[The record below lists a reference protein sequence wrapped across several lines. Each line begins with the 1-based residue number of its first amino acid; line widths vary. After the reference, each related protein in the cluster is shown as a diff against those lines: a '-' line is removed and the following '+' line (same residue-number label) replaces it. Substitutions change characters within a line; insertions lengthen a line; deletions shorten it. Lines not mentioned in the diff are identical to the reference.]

1 MSSAPTLIRP
11 LSPSE
16 SMFAE
21 AGIYVSYS
29 TRVTGGIDTAALREA
44 FAALRRTYPV
54 LATRIRSTG
63 PGQSVLEDDGM
74 SDYAVTGGTAEDDVL
89 SGLPDLG
96 GKAAALHVVSH
107 DADTSSVTL
116 LTHHSIADGRH
127 SLRLLADLWSN
138 YTAIV
143 EGRPL
148 DLVVRP
154 YPDSAETLLSE
165 RGFVLEESAWSMP
178 AMPENARSRDTEV
191 LPARARFTAEE
202 TEALRST
209 ARRMQTTINGLISA
223 ALLQTTA
230 DSQGVDVGDLLYVYP
245 VDLRTR
251 VTPPIGLTEGTNV
264 LGLARFVA
272 ESGFDTSGASTG
284 ALARAVVDQLAQGL
298 STGEVQRATMRL
310 PADPEA
316 LVTLLPTMV
325 ISTNWGVVPELR
337 TPAGVSVTDFHPGM
351 APIVSDIPMAGMPSS
366 TIITT
371 FEGQLTLDSTVGPA
385 EVADV
390 ARRMR
395 DLL

>member
-1 MSSAPTLIRP
+1 MSSVPTLIRP

-29 TRVTGGIDTAALREA
+29 TRVTGAIDTAALQEA

-54 LATRIRSTG
+54 LVTRIRPTA
-63 PGQSVLEDDGM
+63 PGQAVLEDDGT
-74 SDYAVTGGTAEDDVL
+74 SDHAVTGGTAVDDAL

-116 LTHHSIADGRH
+116 LTHHAIADGRH

-148 DLVVRP
+148 DPTAQP

-165 RGFVLEESAWSMP
+165 RGFVPEEPTWSMP
-178 AMPENARSRDTEV
+178 PVPENICSGGTEV

-202 TEALRST
+202 TDALRST
-209 ARRMQTTINGLISA
+209 ARRLHTTINGLVSA

-230 DSQGVDVGDLLYVYP
+230 DSYGVDVGDLLYLYP

-251 VTPPIGLTEGTNV
+251 VTPSIGLTEGTNV
-264 LGLARFVA
+264 LGLARFVSD
-272 ESGFDTSGASTG
+272 SGVDTSTA
-284 ALARAVVDQLAQGL
+284 ALARAVVDRLAQGL

-310 PADPEA
+310 PSDPEA
-316 LVTLLPTMV
+316 MVALLPTMV

-337 TPAGVSVTDFHPGM
+337 TPAGVAVTDFHPGM
-351 APIVSDIPMAGMPSS
+351 APIVSDVPSTGMPSA

-385 EVADV
+385 EVADI
-390 ARRMR
+390 ARRIR